1 MLRLVCAVLIV
12 IGAGL
17 FAYRVLVL
25 QFPLQPDTNSPI
37 WSLGIQADIPAS
49 SDGARVSVYVPPEFG
64 RYQPLGEQFL
74 SDRMSLTI
82 RTAPDGSRRA
92 VWTAAALDSPTSVY
106 YRGSFFQKPVL
117 SDTRPQDSPP
127 ADLPSDFDFVSE
139 RSMDER
145 TLANRMIAELD
156 AQAFDDDTLTS
167 LLIDRLRDGT
177 DDLARQLM
185 DGRVGT
191 TPVAETAAY
200 VLNQQG
206 RAARAVHGIALEET
220 GRTSRPIAWLERWT
234 GERWESYAIDT
245 SDPFNPENRLTLWRG
260 DSNLAEAEDT
270 RLEDVRIALDR
281 REVGAVQ
288 ALSRRQDDPNRPLVL
303 ATLLDLPVNTQLVL
317 QTLLVIPLGVLVLV
331 FMRQFVGIPTFGTF
345 MPVLIALSFRSTSL
359 MTGLLIL
366 AAVLAVGMSFRMFF
380 SRLNL
385 LLVPRLAAMLTVIV
399 MVMIAISVL
408 ADSFALGTGL
418 SVTLFPIVIL
428 TMTIERLSVTWE
440 ENGPLDASKE
450 FAGSVVVA
458 VAAYLVMGVELVQ
471 HLFFMFPE
479 LLLVVLAVMLLMGRY
494 SGFRL
499 SELRRFHELSGRV

>member
-1 MLRLVCAVLIV
+1 MLRLLCAALILC
-12 IGAGL
+12 GAGL
-17 FAYRVLVL
+17 FAYRALVL
-25 QFPLQPDTNSPI
+25 EFPLQPNQNSPI
-37 WSLGIQADIPAS
+37 WSLEIRADIPATP
-49 SDGARVSVYVPPEFG
+49 DGARVSMFVPPEFG
-64 RYQPLGEQFL
+64 RYQPLHEQFL

-82 RTAPDGSRRA
+82 RTADDGSRRA
-92 VWTAAALDSPTSVY
+92 VWTAAQLNSGTSVY
-106 YRGSFFQKPVL
+106 YRGTFFQKPVL
-117 SDTRPQDSPP
+117 SETRPQTRAP
-127 ADLPSDFDFVSE
+127 AELPSDFDFVSP
-139 RSMDER
+139 RSMAER
-145 TLANRMIAELD
+145 TLANRMMAELD
-156 AQAFDDDTLTS
+156 RQAYDDDTLTS

-177 DDLARQLM
+177 DDLARQPM

-206 RAARAVHGIALEET
+206 RAARAVHGIPLEET
-220 GRTSRPIAWLERWT
+220 GQTSRPISWLERWD
-234 GERWESYAIDT
+234 GEGWRSYAIDT

-260 DSNLAEAEDT
+260 DADLAEAEGT
-270 RLEDVRIALDR
+270 RIEDVRIALDR
-281 REVGAVQ
+281 REVGSVE
-288 ALSRRQDDPNRPLVL
+288 ALSQRQDDPNRPLVL

-317 QTLLVIPLGVLVLV
+317 QTLLVIPIGVLVLV

-359 MTGLLIL
+359 VTGLLIL
-366 AAVLAVGMSFRMFF
+366 AAVLLVGMSFRMFF

-399 MVMIAISVL
+399 MAMIGLSVL

-440 ENGPLDASKE
+440 ENGPVDASKE

-458 VAAYLVMGVELVQ
+458 VAAYAVMGLEEVQ

-479 LLLVVLAVMLLMGRY
+479 LLLVVLAVMLAMGRY

-499 SELRRFHELSGRV
+499 SELRRFHELSGRS